1 MASRDEAR
9 GSRFGRWVVLLAGR
23 PWLAPLALAAL
34 CGLLYFWRLGAAPL
48 RDFDEAYYAGG
59 AREMLARGDLL
70 TPYFNGQPFL
80 QKPVL
85 IYWITAAAFR
95 TLGLSEFA
103 ARVGPALLGALVVL
117 ATYYFGVATLGRR
130 AGLFAGLALALNY
143 MWLSISR
150 NAYIDAP
157 LVAALAPALF
167 LLFLA
172 SRSPA
177 RTKRRLTL
185 ASSLLLGIALLAK
198 GPVPVGVVLVGL
210 LAYLVAA
217 RALGRTLR
225 EAPLLAGVTAV
236 AVMAVPWYAYELAA
250 QPAFFRVFFIG
261 EHIGHIRGELA
272 RSSPIWTNLS
282 YLVMY
287 FAPWMAFLPAALG
300 YAFRQ
305 PDRTH
310 VLRFAAWWAVAVV
323 VLFSLPSAKLAHYL
337 APAFPPLALLVGA
350 WLDAWL
356 SGKPAGRASVAAAF
370 VLLGAIGALCLGVAA
385 YAAVSPPSLHHLL
398 AAKFGR
404 WTPGASAVVIPAALG
419 AGFVGAVVAAR
430 WRRALVVPA
439 LGAAMLVAGITY
451 GRWFEPRR
459 ALIEAQPRKELA
471 QRAAALLPDSEPLG
485 VYYAKRNSTIFYLGR
500 PIVDLGEWEPRQ
512 LTEFLSSPRLAAA
525 ITHQKFVA
533 DVSRATGRVHV
544 LGRRGDYVLIANHP
558 PGGGRHED
566 GAGTVPPSA
575 ARRRDERPAARSG
588 GTVP

>member
-1 MASRDEAR
+1 MASPGRTGESRSDGWETFLAR
-9 GSRFGRWVVLLAGR
+9 RA
-23 PWLAPLALAAL
+23 WLAPLGLAAL
-34 CGLLYFWRLGAAPL
+34 CGLLFFWRLGAAPL
-48 RDFDEAYYAGG
+48 RDFDEAYYAEG

-95 TLGLSEFA
+95 TFGLSEFA
-103 ARVGPALLGALVVL
+103 ARVAPALLGTVVVL
-117 ATYYFGVATLGRR
+117 ATYFFGAATLGRR

-157 LVAALAPALF
+157 LVAVLAPALF
-167 LLFLA
+167 LFFLA

-177 RTKRRLTL
+177 HTKRWLSV

-225 EAPLLAGVTAV
+225 EAPLLAGAAAV
-236 AVMAVPWYAYELAA
+236 AAMAVPWYAYELAA
-250 QPAFFRVFFIG
+250 QPTFFGVFFIG

-287 FAPWMAFLPAALG
+287 FAPWMAFLPAALA

-310 VLRFAAWWAVAVV
+310 VLRFAAWWAIAVV

-337 APAFPPLALLVGA
+337 APAFPPMALLVGA

-356 SGKPAGRASVAAAF
+356 SGKPMGRASASAAF
-370 VLLGAIGALCLGVAA
+370 VLLGAIGVLCLGVAV
-385 YAAVSPPSLHHLL
+385 YAAMSPPSLRHLL
-398 AAKFGR
+398 VEKFGR
-404 WTPGASAVVIPAALG
+404 WTPGASAVVMLAALG
-419 AGFVGAVVAAR
+419 IGFMGAVVAAR

-439 LGAAMLVAGITY
+439 LVAGMVVTGVTY
-451 GRWFEPRR
+451 GGWFEPRR
-459 ALIEAQPRKELA
+459 TLIEAQPRKELA
-471 QRAAALLPDSEPLG
+471 QRAAAILPDSEPLG

-500 PIVDLGEWEPRQ
+500 PIVDLGEWEPQR
-512 LTEFLSSPRLAAA
+512 LIEFLSSPRPAAA
-525 ITHQKFVA
+525 LTHEKLVA
-533 DVSRATGRVHV
+533 RVSRATGRVHV
-544 LGRRGDYVLIANHP
+544 LARRGDYVLIANHGVE
-558 PGGGRHED
+558 GGNRD
-566 GAGTVPPSA
+566 V
-575 ARRRDERPAARSG
+575 RR
-588 GTVP
+588 